1 MAFGYLDPYFYF
13 FKECPADR
21 GKVVERGS
29 TEQDSKKEAAKE
41 KDGIDSK
48 MDYWK
53 ARCTEKRAVERKEWN
68 WKVEV

>member
-1 MAFGYLDPYFYF
+1 M
-13 FKECPADR
+13 
-21 GKVVERGS
+21 VVEWGS

-53 ARCTEKRAVERKEWN
+53 ARCTEKKAVERKEWN
-68 WKVEV
+68 WKVEVWGTDQWRKWESGGQLE

>member
-1 MAFGYLDPYFYF
+1 M
-13 FKECPADR
+13 
-21 GKVVERGS
+21 VVEWGS
-29 TEQDSKKEAAKE
+29 TEQDSKKEVAKE

-68 WKVEV
+68 WKVEVWGTDQWRKWESGGQLE